1 MVTCRDECPGCS
13 ATVRPLI
20 LESAWRQATES
31 GNAARR
37 AIMYF
42 QQHLLLIHMG
52 SFHQAFVTL
61 DEAAKLMGCGDR
73 PKPPTKK
80 WKVTHL
86 SDLRGRT
93 ASAFD
98 QLLTFAV
105 LGIMHRSE
113 ERELLYAACRTAE
126 MEADSDAERS
136 FFMAAARFIE
146 AEGHDER

>member
-1 MVTCRDECPGCS
+1 MTR
-13 ATVRPLI
+13 I
-20 LESAWRQATES
+20 LESAWRSATES

-42 QQHLLLIHMG
+42 QQHLMLIHHG
-52 SFHQAFVTL
+52 SFHQAFITL

-73 PKPPTKK
+73 PKPPAKK

-105 LGIMHRSE
+105 INVMHHPEQRDA
-113 ERELLYAACRTAE
+113 LYAACRTAE
-126 MEADSDAERS
+126 MEADTDAERS
-136 FFMAAARFIE
+136 FFMAAARFIDSE
-146 AEGHDER
+146 D